1 MEETSILRA
10 NSESI
15 KKLFSQ
21 SGYSDAQIAE
31 KANVTR
37 MSVFNVR
44 TNRVSMDK
52 ITFSMAS
59 ALTHVWELYQA
70 EHWSE
75 R

>member
-70 EHWSE
+70 EHNV
-75 R
+75 

>member
-70 EHWSE
+70 EHSV
-75 R
+75 

>member
-1 MEETSILRA
+1 MEGTSILKA

-31 KANVTR
+31 RANVTR

-59 ALTHVWELYQA
+59 ALTHVWELYEA
-70 EHWSE
+70 EHNV
-75 R
+75 

>member
-44 TNRVSMDK
+44 TNRTSMDK

-59 ALTHVWELYQA
+59 ALTHVWDMYQA
-70 EHWSE
+70 EH
-75 R
+75 

>member
-1 MEETSILRA
+1 MEETIILRA

-70 EHWSE
+70 EHNV
-75 R
+75 

>member
-70 EHWSE
+70 EHRSE